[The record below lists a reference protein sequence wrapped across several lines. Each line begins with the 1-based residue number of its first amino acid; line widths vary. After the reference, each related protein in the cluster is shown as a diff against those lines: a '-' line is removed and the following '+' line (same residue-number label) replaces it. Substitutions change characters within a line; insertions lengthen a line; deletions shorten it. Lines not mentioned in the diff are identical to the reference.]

1 LKGLPGSF
9 NDDAQLTTPLELV
22 MSDPHRHL
30 ARLLG
35 FALVLILPVAY
46 AAPVPPGELAGAL
59 HWRNIGPYIGGRVT
73 TVAGVPGKPNLYYA
87 GFADGGLWTTEDYGH
102 HWKNITDKYLNPD
115 TSGSVGAMA
124 VAPSNPRIIYVGT
137 GDSAP
142 RNTVV
147 TGHGMYKSTDAG
159 KTWSY
164 IGLGDTHIIT
174 WILVDPNNPDVAYVA
189 ALGHLFAPN
198 SDRGVFK
205 NTDGGQTWKKIL
217 YVNDRTGAATLAM
230 SPRNPQVLYASMWQ
244 MSRRPWTF
252 SSGGPDSGIYKS
264 TDGGATWS
272 NITHNPGL
280 PTGIIGKVSLAVAPS
295 DPNVV
300 YAMVQARVAGQ
311 AGALFRS
318 DDAGTTWKMVNAEQE
333 ISQRAFYSGR
343 VWLDPKDP
351 NTLYITA
358 VVLYVSHDGG
368 NTFATL
374 PRAPDNHALWIN
386 PDNPQMMVEGND
398 NGVAVSLDRGKTWST
413 DENQP
418 TAQFYH
424 VNLDNQFPFRVY
436 GAGQDRGSMYAP
448 SAVPNGLIPPVWR
461 NLEGGE
467 EGWLVPIPEEPW
479 VTYGDGYFGKEYRE
493 NRRVGQGLI
502 TDISPW
508 PQYKFGVPA
517 ASLKYRYN
525 WMYSNAVI
533 PPGNPNALLLG
544 AQVVLE
550 STDRGNHWRAISPD
564 LTRDDKSKQQR
575 PGGPISADVTS
586 EENFDTISSIAVSP
600 FGDNIIWTGSDDGL
614 VYVTKDGGVHW
625 SEVRPA
631 GMPKWITVTCIEPSH
646 TNPGTAYL
654 AASRYQWDDFKPYLY
669 ETTDYGKHWTEI
681 ITGLPDDEY
690 VQSVRQDPNDS
701 DLLFVATNATVHFS
715 VDGGGHWQL
724 LTLNL
729 PPVRVTDIQIQPV
742 QHAVVISTYGRA
754 FWVLDDLQFL
764 EQLRTAKVST
774 DAPYLFKPQQ
784 TWLVTRSSFSLGGSG
799 IGGEN
804 LPAGAAVY
812 FHLPQSYDGNA
823 PVKLSFTDA
832 AGKVIN
838 SFTLTSRKLKKS
850 KPQFGIP
857 ARVEH
862 EPLRPGMNR
871 FLWDL
876 RYPDATEVKGV
887 FIDPLFGVSPPI
899 GPEVMPGTYY
909 AVLTYRNTSQKQPF
923 VVELDPNL
931 STTRPELQ
939 QRFDLLM
946 QIHNTID
953 RLDINLNEAI
963 DARGSLEKA
972 VAVKSVPA
980 RRALP
985 VLADLNRDIDAVV
998 DFKITTLEGPLNFP
1012 PKLRAWLGSITRS
1025 VSMAFVAPTTSQ
1037 RQVVDMEMKQAD
1049 TAISRLQSAVA
1060 SANSVLKR

>member
-1 LKGLPGSF
+1 MF
-9 NDDAQLTTPLELV
+9 DA
-22 MSDPHRHL
+22 HGHL
-30 ARLLG
+30 AKLLG
-35 FALVLILPVAY
+35 ITLALTLPVAY
-46 AAPVPPGELAGAL
+46 EASVPPAELAGAL

-73 TVAGVPGKPNLYYA
+73 TVAGVPAKPNLYYA
-87 GFADGGLWTTEDYGH
+87 GFADGGVWTTEDYGN
-102 HWKNITDKYLNPD
+102 HWKNITDKFFNPD
-115 TSGSVGAMA
+115 TSGSVGAIA
-124 VAPSNPRIIYVGT
+124 VAPSNPKIIYAGT

-164 IGLGDTHIIT
+164 VGLGETHIIT
-174 WILVDPNNPDVAYVA
+174 WIIVDPNNPDVVYVA
-189 ALGHLFAPN
+189 ALGHLFGPN

-205 NTDGGQTWKKIL
+205 TTDGGQTWKKIL
-217 YVNDRTGAATLAM
+217 YVNDHTGAATLAM
-230 SPRNPQVLYASMWQ
+230 NPRNPQVIYASMWQ

-280 PTGIIGKVSLAVAPS
+280 PTGIIGKASLAVAPS
-295 DPNVV
+295 DPNIV

-318 DDAGTTWKMVNAEQE
+318 DDAGGTWKLVNAEQE

-368 NTFATL
+368 KTFSTL

-386 PDNPQMMVEGND
+386 PDNPQIMVEGND
-398 NGVAVSLDRGKTWST
+398 NGVAVSLDRGKTWSST
-413 DENQP
+413 ENQP

-436 GAGQDRGSMYAP
+436 GAGQDRGSMYGP
-448 SAVPNGLIPPVWR
+448 SAVPAGLLPPVWKDVQ
-461 NLEGGE
+461 GGE
-467 EGWLVPIPEEPW
+467 EGWLVPVPGQPW
-479 VTYGDGYFGKEYRE
+479 ITYGDGYFGKEYRE
-493 NRRVGQGLI
+493 NQKIGQGLI

-525 WMYSNAVI
+525 WIYNNAVI
-533 PPGNPNALLLG
+533 PPHNSNALLLG
-544 AQVVLE
+544 AQVLLE

-575 PGGPISADVTS
+575 PGGPISSDVTS

-600 FGDNIIWTGSDDGL
+600 FNDDIIWTGSDDGL
-614 VYVTKDGGVHW
+614 VYLTKDGGAHW

-631 GMPKWITVTCIEPSH
+631 GLPKWITVTCIEPSH
-646 TNPGTAYL
+646 TDPGSAYL

-669 ETTDYGKHWTEI
+669 KTTDYGKHWTEI
-681 ITGLPDDEY
+681 TAGLPGDQY

-701 DLLFVATNATVHFS
+701 DLLFAATNATVHFS
-715 VDGGGHWQL
+715 VDGGAHWQR

-729 PPVRVTDIQIQPV
+729 PPVRVTDIAIQPE

-754 FWVLDDLQFL
+754 FWVLDDLQLL
-764 EQLRTAKVST
+764 EQLRTADVSSDT
-774 DAPYLFKPQQ
+774 PYLFKPQQ
-784 TWLVTRSSFSLGGSG
+784 TWLVTRSSFTLHSND

-804 LPAGAAVY
+804 LLGGAAVF
-812 FHLPQSYDGNA
+812 FHLPQNYDGKT
-823 PVKLSFTDA
+823 PVKLSFTDPS
-832 AGKVIN
+832 GKVIS
-838 SFTLTSRKLKKS
+838 SFTLSSHQAKKA
-850 KPQFGIP
+850 KAGFGLP
-857 ARVEH
+857 ARAEH
-862 EPLRPGMNR
+862 EPLHPGMNR

-876 RYPDATEVKGV
+876 RYADATEVKGI
-887 FIDPLFGVSPPI
+887 FIDPIFGVSSPV

-909 AVLTYRNTSQKQPF
+909 AVLTYRNTTQKQPF
-923 VVELDPNL
+923 VVKLDPNL
-931 STTRPELQ
+931 STTTAELQ

-946 QIHNTID
+946 QIYNTID
-953 RLDINLNEAI
+953 RLNTNLNQAI
-963 DARGSLEKA
+963 DARSALEKA
-972 VAVKSVPA
+972 VSAKSVPA
-980 RRALP
+980 HQAQQAL
-985 VLADLNRDIDAVV
+985 ASLNRDIDAVV

-1012 PKLRAWLGSITRS
+1012 PRLRAWLGFITKS
-1025 VSMAFVAPTTSQ
+1025 VDMAFVAPTPSQ
-1037 RQVVDMEMKQAD
+1037 RQVADMEMKQAN
-1049 TAISRLQSAVA
+1049 TAISQLQSAVA
-1060 SANSVLKR
+1060 SAKSALKH